1 MQRGDHLGAGRY
13 RVLDELGRGGMGVV
27 WLAEDLTIGRRVAV
41 KELHLPQGIAPQE
54 RQVFEERVLREARTA
69 GRLSDPGIVTVHDVV
84 REHGSTFIVM
94 ELIEAPNLA
103 EVVEQHGPMPV
114 EQVLTIAEQVLSALE
129 TAHAAGIVHRD
140 VKPSNVMVAPNG
152 RVKLTDFGIAQSIG
166 DSKLTQSGT
175 LIGSPT
181 YISPERLL
189 GQDASPASDL
199 WALGA
204 TLFYAAEGF
213 GAYDRPS
220 TPASIQAI
228 MNERAVVRRAHGPL
242 ADLIMGL
249 LDPDPLTRLTGGQ
262 VRYLIDQVRQ
272 RTSAAPQLVVPQHAG
287 AQLAGSH
294 RETTKQL
301 PRKSRGLV
309 VAVAVIALLSVVGG
323 ILLFT
328 GVIGPSKNTASG
340 SSSGTSEEQKPAEP
354 GTSEAKD
361 EPADQTTSKT
371 KETAV
376 DAPAQSRPK
385 AFQKTRTYGHDGEI
399 TNATV
404 VEYGEKGS
412 CYNGL
417 DLNEPLLDCAD
428 AHDTEIFGQIQLNYD
443 SGDYP
448 GQDKLLKESE
458 DGCVGAFGELK
469 ADNKDTTFKFWTL
482 VPTKTAW
489 EDSRRRKALCVVAK
503 ADGGKLTGTVAGK

>member
-69 GRLSDPGIVTVHDVV
+69 GRLNDPGIVTVHDIL
-84 REHGSTFIVM
+84 REHGSMFIVM

-103 EVVEQHGPMPV
+103 EVVERHGPLPP
-114 EQVLTIAEQVLSALE
+114 EQVLRIAEQVLSALE

-140 VKPSNVMVAPNG
+140 VKPSNVMVASNG
-152 RVKLTDFGIAQSIG
+152 RVKLTDFGIAQSLD

-189 GQDASPASDL
+189 GRDASPASDL

-204 TLFYAAEGF
+204 TLFFASEGF

-228 MNERAVVRRAHGPL
+228 MNERVEVRRAHGPL
-242 ADLIMGL
+242 ANLIMGL
-249 LDPDPLTRLTGGQ
+249 LDPDPDTRLTGGQ
-262 VRYLIDQVRQ
+262 VRYLIEQVRQ
-272 RTSAAPQLVVPQHAG
+272 KPLAPQPMAG
-287 AQLAGSH
+287 PAV
-294 RETTKQL
+294 TKPL

-309 VAVAVIALLSVVGG
+309 FAVVAIVLASAVAGVLAL
-323 ILLFT
+323 T
-328 GVIGPSKNTASG
+328 GVFDGKSANESAASTSGPAAPGPAVGDEPSEASAEKKPDTQ
-340 SSSGTSEEQKPAEP
+340 SADKPAT
-354 GTSEAKD
+354 G
-361 EPADQTTSKT
+361 
-371 KETAV
+371 
-376 DAPAQSRPK
+376 
-385 AFQKTRTYGHDGEI
+385 QKTQTYGSDGDVK
-399 TNATV
+399 NLDV
-404 VEYGEKGS
+404 VSYGEKGS

-417 DLNEPLLDCAD
+417 DLNETHFDCTTE
-428 AHDTEIFGQIQLNYD
+428 HHTEIFKQVELNYE
-443 SGDYP
+443 SGEWP
-448 GQDKLLKESE
+448 GPEKLVTMGEQ
-458 DGCVGAFGELK
+458 GCTEAFGEL
-469 ADNKDTTFKFWTL
+469 AAKDGLKFWTL
-482 VPTKTAW
+482 VPTKTTW
-489 EDSRRRKALCVVAK
+489 EDSKRRKALCVVAK
-503 ADGGKLTGTVAGK
+503 ADGGKLTGSVAGN

>member
-1 MQRGDHLGAGRY
+1 MLE
-13 RVLDELGRGGMGVV
+13 ELGRGGMGVV

-84 REHGSTFIVM
+84 REHGNTFIVM

-103 EVVEQHGPMPV
+103 EVVERHGPLPV
-114 EQVLTIAEQVLSALE
+114 DQVLRVAEQVLPALE

-152 RVKLTDFGIAQSIG
+152 RVKLTDFGIAQSMG

-189 GQDASPASDL
+189 GRDASPASDL

-204 TLFYAAEGF
+204 TLFFASEGF

-249 LDPDPLTRLTGGQ
+249 LDPDPDTRLTGGQ
-262 VRYLIDQVRQ
+262 ARYLIEQVRQ
-272 RTSAAPQLVVPQHAG
+272 RQAGVPQPVAPGSAARHPAV
-287 AQLAGSH
+287 
-294 RETTKQL
+294 TKQL
-301 PRKSRGLV
+301 PRKSRALV
-309 VAVAVIALLSVVGG
+309 LAVVVIVLASAVAGVLAL
-323 ILLFT
+323 T
-328 GVIGPSKNTASG
+328 GVFDSKPSNEAS
-340 SSSGTSEEQKPAEP
+340 SQASEQ
-354 GTSEAKD
+354 
-361 EPADQTTSKT
+361 PADAGEATPPATGS
-371 KETAV
+371 AS
-376 DAPAQSRPK
+376 DAPVEDNSKP
-385 AFQKTRTYGHDGEI
+385 FQKISTYGHDGRVTEA
-399 TNATV
+399 NV
-404 VEYGEKGS
+404 VEYGDKGS
-412 CYNGL
+412 CYNGM
-417 DLNEPLLDCAD
+417 DLNEKLFDCTGEHD
-428 AHDTEIFGQIQLNYD
+428 AEIFGQVSLNRD
-443 SGDYP
+443 SGAYP
-448 GQDKLLKESE
+448 GEDKLAKESE
-458 DGCVGAFGELK
+458 DGCTDAFAAL
-469 ADNKDTTFKFWTL
+469 AAKDTLRFWTL
-482 VPTKTAW
+482 LPTKSAW
-489 EDSRRRKALCVVAK
+489 EVNQRRKALCVAAK
-503 ADGGKLTGTVAGK
+503 ADGGKLTGSVSGG